1 MLKDILY
8 IGLGGF
14 LATKDK
20 IQKELDALE
29 QKGKLSKEDSK
40 AFLKSL
46 YEKGEDE
53 HERHMQILKDILK
66 DIIKDLNLATKDD
79 IEKLEKKI
87 DDKIL

>member
-1 MLKDILY
+1 MLKDMLY

-14 LATKDK
+14 LATKEK

-29 QKGKLSKEDSK
+29 EKGKLNKEDTKS
-40 AFLKSL
+40 FLKSL

-53 HERHMQILKDILK
+53 HEKHMQILKDIMK
-66 DIIKDLNLATKDD
+66 EAIKDLNLATKDD